1 MFANIPLKI
10 LRPSVWLPL
19 CICAWGTVMTLQGIV
34 QNYGGLVTTR
44 FLLGTREPS
53 GPSIG
58 ALAKLT
64 DTFVCQG

>member
-44 FLLGTREPS
+44 FLLGGCGRNAFS
-53 GPSIG
+53 
-58 ALAKLT
+58 ALAQLT
-64 DTFVCQG
+64 DTSVYQG